1 MSKWSLDEILDL
13 AILMEDQS
21 IQIYTSAQDKVVN
34 PGSKEMLKTLVIEE
48 KGHKKR
54 LLEIKEKAKLLEKF
68 SSIEKI
74 QDLKIA
80 DDLVKESLSAESGY
94 QEILVFAAKREK
106 ETHDMYINLAK
117 KYKGSGIE
125 NTFMMLA
132 QEELKHKY
140 LLEKEYDDNVLIWM

>member
-1 MSKWSLDEILDL
+1 MSEWSLDEILDL

-68 SSIEKI
+68 SSMEKI

-80 DDLVKESLSAESGY
+80 DVLVKEPLSAESGY

-106 ETHDMYINLAK
+106 EVHDMYINLAK
-117 KYKGSGIE
+117 KYKGSGVE

>member
-1 MSKWSLDEILDL
+1 MSKWSIDEILDL

-54 LLEIKEKAKLLEKF
+54 LLNIKEKVKHLEKF
-68 SSIEKI
+68 SSTEKI
-74 QDLKIA
+74 QDLKIS
-80 DDLVKESLSAESGY
+80 DLLVKESLSAESGY
-94 QEILVFAAKREK
+94 QEILIFAAKREK
-106 ETHDMYINLAK
+106 ETHDMYVNLAK

-125 NTFMMLA
+125 NTFLMLA

>member
-80 DDLVKESLSAESGY
+80 DDLVKEPLSAESGY

-117 KYKGSGIE
+117 KYKGSGVE